1 MIKKL
6 DVCLQGIKKSYEG
19 HTVVDSMDLSVGKGQ
34 FLSILGPSGCGKTTT
49 LRIIGGFISPD
60 EGKVFI
66 DGKDV
71 TALSPSRRSTSMVF
85 QDYALFPHMTVYD
98 NIGFGLKMQG
108 VERKQAK
115 ERILQA
121 LGMVGLQGYEKRKP
135 SQLSGGQRQRIAL
148 ARSLVLHP
156 VVMLLDEPLGALDA
170 QIRKQMQMELK
181 QIQKELGQTFVYV
194 THDQEEAM
202 TMSDIVA
209 IMRGG
214 VLEQLGTPE
223 QVYDSPAS
231 LFVASFL
238 GECTT
243 ILGVCLDGSGAFE
256 TPSMG
261 RIQGRMPA
269 GKFTGQA
276 VLCIRPEN
284 LYLSTDVESPAQG
297 DYHFTA
303 SVTQKIF
310 KGFNTRIK
318 VECRGETILSDVIG
332 KSPLQ
337 PGDTVTISFSAQNAL
352 VLPAQA

>member
-49 LRIIGGFISPD
+49 LRII
-60 EGKVFI
+60 
-66 DGKDV
+66 
-71 TALSPSRRSTSMVF
+71 
-85 QDYALFPHMTVYD
+85 
-98 NIGFGLKMQG
+98 
-108 VERKQAK
+108 
-115 ERILQA
+115 
-121 LGMVGLQGYEKRKP
+121 
-135 SQLSGGQRQRIAL
+135 GGQRQRIAL